1 MWILLLL
8 NLLLIAANLL
18 FGSVSIPCTE
28 LLDPRWHFI
37 VFESRLPAA
46 ITAALTGASLG
57 VCGLLLQSYFRNPLA
72 GPSIL
77 GITSGANLMVAIVTL
92 AGGSA
97 AGLTALS
104 IGFNTSLVLAA
115 LIGSFAVL
123 GLLLFLGR
131 YVRNHVTLLIVG
143 ILLSYLTSAAITL
156 MGYYATA
163 NGVQSLMLWGMG
175 NFNGVGLTGLW
186 LFIPLTLVGLFASAL
201 LIKPLNGWMLGEVSA
216 RNLGINVSR
225 TRHLLLLITGLL
237 SAVTT
242 AWCGPIAFIGLAMPH
257 VARLICRTDDH
268 RRLLPASLLCGSL
281 CCSLCLLISTLPD
294 GGTVLP
300 INALTPLFGVPV
312 ILYYLLSKC
321 RN

>member
-8 NLLLIAANLL
+8 NLLALIANIL
-18 FGSVSIPCTE
+18 FGSVSIPWSE
-28 LLDPRWHFI
+28 LLDARWHFI

-46 ITAALTGASLG
+46 ITAAMTGASLG

-92 AGGSA
+92 AGGSV
-97 AGLTALS
+97 AGGYGALS
-104 IGFNTSLVLAA
+104 FGFNTSLVLAA
-115 LIGSFAVL
+115 LIGSFAIL
-123 GLLLFLGR
+123 ALLLFLGR
-131 YVRNHVTLLIVG
+131 YVRHHVTLLIVG

-156 MGYYATA
+156 MGFYATA

-186 LFIPLTLVGLFASAL
+186 LFVPLTLIGLLASAL
-201 LIKPLNGWMLGEVSA
+201 LIKSLNGWMLGETSA

-225 TRHLLLLITGLL
+225 TRWMLLLVTGLL
-237 SAVTT
+237 SAITT
-242 AWCGPIAFIGLAMPH
+242 AWCGPIAFVGMAMPH
-257 VARLICRTDDH
+257 VARLLCRTDDH

-281 CCSLCLLISTLPD
+281 CCSLCLLLSTTPTD
-294 GGTVLP
+294 GAILP

-312 ILYYLLSKC
+312 IIYYLLRKS
-321 RN
+321 